1 MPESE
6 PPTSPPN
13 PTPTPPPDSSRN
25 LSSTG
30 QLQPA
35 PNRGEWRAW
44 LHEVIF
50 EADTP
55 LGKFFDVA
63 LLIAILL
70 SVLAVMLESVDD
82 IRTQYGGLLVA
93 AEWFFTILF
102 TAEYVLRLICVARAR
117 TYALSFFGIVD
128 LLAILPTYIS
138 VLFPGAQSLV
148 VVRALRLLRV
158 FRVFKLGYFLTEAA
172 DLRRAMWDSRA
183 KIIVFLSTVI
193 IVVVI
198 VGSAMHLVEGSE
210 EGTKYTSIPQS
221 VYWAIVTMTTVGY
234 GDVTPETP
242 LGKIIA
248 SGLIIIGY
256 SLIIVP
262 TGFVSAE
269 LVESRRKA
277 RQTTKS
283 CRQCLAEGHESD
295 AKFCKYCGADLH
307 S

>member
-1 MPESE
+1 MPESD
-6 PPTSPPN
+6 PPISPQD
-13 PTPTPPPDSSRN
+13 PPPESSATQP
-25 LSSTG
+25 SAVP
-30 QLQPA
+30 LQPR
-35 PNRGEWRAW
+35 PNRGAWRAW

-55 LGKFFDVA
+55 VGKFFDVA
-63 LLIAILL
+63 LLVAILL
-70 SVLAVMLESVDD
+70 SVLAVMLESVED
-82 IRTQYGGLLVA
+82 IRTQHGVLLVA
-93 AEWFFTILF
+93 VEWIFTIIF

-117 TYALSFFGIVD
+117 AYAFSFFGIVD

-183 KIIVFLSTVI
+183 KIIVFLSTVM

-210 EGTKYTSIPQS
+210 EGTKFTSIPQS

-234 GDVTPETP
+234 GDVTPETS

-269 LVESRRKA
+269 LVESRRKS
-277 RQTTKS
+277 RQTTQS
-283 CRQCLAEGHESD
+283 CRQCLAEGHDND
-295 AKFCKYCGADLH
+295 AKFCKYCGTGLH
-307 S
+307 RD